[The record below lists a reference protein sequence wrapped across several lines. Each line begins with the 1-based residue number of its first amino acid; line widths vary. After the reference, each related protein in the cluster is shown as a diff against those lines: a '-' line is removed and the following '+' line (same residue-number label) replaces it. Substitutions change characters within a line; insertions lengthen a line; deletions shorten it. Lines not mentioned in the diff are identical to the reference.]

1 MIHDPKKAATRARH
15 AAFNA
20 AADEISA
27 WYDAKNAK
35 LTADTTLSDAER
47 KAKRAELRLEMG
59 KRAKRAEGKARRDN
73 TAGKVLE
80 REALDRIRERRND

>member
-1 MIHDPKKAATRARH
+1 MIEDPKKAATRARH

-27 WYDAKNAK
+27 WYDTENTK
-35 LTADTTLSDAER
+35 LAADTTLSDAER
-47 KAKRAELRLEMG
+47 EAKRAELRLEMG
-59 KRAKRAEGKARRDN
+59 RRAKRAEGNARRNN
-73 TAGKVLE
+73 TAAKVLE